1 MSAFLE
7 TLESRMFL
15 SATLPHKLLTPTQQ
29 ADQQAIATA
38 QQTLAT
44 DRATRLSTLAA
55 DRVAIPAVRSAD
67 NAVIAADLAKQRT
80 DRGDPS
86 QEEADLLQTKAD
98 RSKLALDVHTA
109 VLTQIADNRS
119 TNAQIFADLRAVSAA
134 RIQYLFDVR
143 HHVQ

>member
-1 MSAFLE
+1 MSSFYE

-44 DRATRLSTLAA
+44 DRATRVSTLAA
-55 DRVAIPAVRSAD
+55 DRAAIPAVRSAD
-67 NAVIAADLAKQRT
+67 NAVIAADLARERT
-80 DRGDPS
+80 DRGNPS
-86 QEEADLLQTKAD
+86 QEQADILQTRAD

-109 VLTQIADNRS
+109 VVTQAVDNRS
-119 TNAQIFADLRAVSAA
+119 TNGQINADLRAESAA
-134 RIQYLFDVR
+134 RIKYLFDVR